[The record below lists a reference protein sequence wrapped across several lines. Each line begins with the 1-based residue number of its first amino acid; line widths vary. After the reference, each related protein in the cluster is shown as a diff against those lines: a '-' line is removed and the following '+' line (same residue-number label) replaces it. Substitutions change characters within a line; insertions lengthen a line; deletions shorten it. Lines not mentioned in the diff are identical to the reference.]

1 MQVSS
6 LNEVKI
12 YSLSCGKSLPE
23 VSPLGVL
30 LAGQPPL
37 SWALALPCF
46 RWAPIGSDI
55 RFFMSST

>member
-23 VSPLGVL
+23 VSPSRAPSLGLFGSSPGSCRSL
-30 LAGQPPL
+30 LWPL
-37 SWALALPCF
+37 F
-46 RWAPIGSDI
+46 
-55 RFFMSST
+55 